1 MNNSFDQYTKKLL
14 LESIKGPGFPG
25 KFKRRKIKTG
35 GGGAGIGAPPVA
47 DSTSYTGTPEQQTL
61 YGMSMKNMPSGS
73 NWERQVAFANYK
85 SLIDQAFRLGLTGD
99 GLAGT
104 IGNYISAASYPAKQA
119 VKALVAQSYL
129 TGQLPTGSFGY
140 DQKTMSDAMDL
151 LKNIED
157 EFEKSNQIDPSQ
169 RLTSKAAN
177 VSSPAMATP
186 VSSAGIPKYG
196 GGALG
201 SKVATELVPKLAL
214 LGYDPLDWVTK
225 AFGAD
230 AMAQHV
236 ADLANKPRK
245 SALGAGGYLS
255 KGVSKGIY

>member
-1 MNNSFDQYTKKLL
+1 MKKSFDPYTKKIL

-25 KFKRRKIKTG
+25 SFKRRKTKRG
-35 GGGAGIGAPPVA
+35 GMGEGAP
-47 DSTSYTGTPEQQTL
+47 SLENSSSYVGTPEQQTL
-61 YGMSMKNMPSGS
+61 YGRSMANMPSGS

-85 SLIDQAFRLGLTGD
+85 NLIDQAFSLGLTGD
-99 GLAGT
+99 GVMGT
-104 IGNYISAASYPAKQA
+104 IGNYVSAATYPAKQA

-129 TGQLPTGSFGY
+129 TGQLPTGVAGV
-140 DQKTMSDAMDL
+140 DKETINQAKEL

-157 EFEKSNQIDPSQ
+157 EFENSNQINPSQ
-169 RLTSKAAN
+169 RLTSK
-177 VSSPAMATP
+177 SGTLATAP
-186 VSSAGIPKYG
+186 SMGTQTMSMYGAGP
-196 GGALG
+196 LG

-255 KGVSKGIY
+255 KGISKGIY

>member
-25 KFKRRKIKTG
+25 KFKRKKSKTG
-35 GGGAGIGAPPVA
+35 GGGAGMGAPPVA
-47 DSTSYTGTPEQQTL
+47 DSTSYPGTPEQQTL

-85 SLIDQAFRLGLTGD
+85 SLIDQAFALGLTGS
-99 GLAGT
+99 GIAGT
-104 IGNYISAASYPAKQA
+104 IGSYISAASYPAKQA

-129 TGQLPTGSFGY
+129 TGQLPTGALGY
-140 DQKTMSDAMDL
+140 DQKTTGEAIKL
-151 LKNIED
+151 LKDIED

-169 RLTSKAAN
+169 RLTSN
-177 VSSPAMATP
+177 TSATLTSMP
-186 VSSAGIPKYG
+186 TTTTSKYG
-196 GGALG
+196 SGSLG
-201 SKVATELVPKLAL
+201 SKVASELVPKLAL

-230 AMAQHV
+230 AMAQQV

-255 KGVSKGIY
+255 KGMSKGIY